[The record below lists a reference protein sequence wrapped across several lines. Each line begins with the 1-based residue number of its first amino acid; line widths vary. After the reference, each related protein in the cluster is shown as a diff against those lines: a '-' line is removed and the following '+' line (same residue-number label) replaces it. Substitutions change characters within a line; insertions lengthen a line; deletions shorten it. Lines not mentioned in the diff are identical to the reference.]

1 MRPVDGKWHHRR
13 LVYSS
18 LLFAGVMFFYGGF
31 WLLWAKQYHFYI
43 AIMNALGIDAWRF
56 PFLDTM
62 GPLSWIECHQKGI
75 DVFVTNPCDPLNRP
89 FNYSPLMLDLPD
101 FGFRVRDTFA
111 IGLSI
116 ALAFL
121 ATLPFIF
128 RPASL
133 HALMMAFIACLSPAV
148 LFAVE
153 RGNFDLLEFALI
165 AAAGLFALRRA
176 PTRFA
181 SYAIFLIS
189 GLLKFSPFVLLAL
202 SVRERPRVFAAI
214 AALSAAV
221 IFAFGKYYW
230 VDLQKIATQQ
240 PVFIFWCDT
249 FTARQLPFGIAKYF
263 LLSTHI
269 GVFLMLLLLAAF
281 GTIAFLLATLFQP
294 VVSEAD
300 WERPGLY
307 FLTIC

>member
-1 MRPVDGKWHHRR
+1 MGDALPFLHRN
-13 LVYSS
+13 
-18 LLFAGVMFFYGGF
+18 
-31 WLLWAKQYHFYI
+31 
-43 AIMNALGIDAWRF
+43 MNALGIDAWRF

-89 FNYSPLMLDLPD
+89 IAYSPMMLDLPD

-133 HALMMAFIACLSPAV
+133 HALMTAFIACLSPAV

-165 AAAGLFALRRA
+165 AAAGLLALRRG

-189 GLLKFSPFVLLAL
+189 GLLKFYPFVLLAL

-214 AALSAAV
+214 AALSAAA
-221 IFAFGKYYW
+221 IFAFGGYYW
-230 VDLQKIATQQ
+230 VDLQKIATQ
-240 PVFIFWCDT
+240 
-249 FTARQLPFGIAKYF
+249 TA
-263 LLSTHI
+263 
-269 GVFLMLLLLAAF
+269 
-281 GTIAFLLATLFQP
+281 
-294 VVSEAD
+294 
-300 WERPGLY
+300 
-307 FLTIC
+307 